1 MQRFRQRLLAWIAIF
16 AMALSALAPAVS
28 RAMGPDD
35 SGRYTMPLCSAA
47 GVEWVELSAEEAAF
61 YGATGAVSGEHEGG
75 KLPSLE
81 HCPYCCAHFGGALLP
96 PSGLPAVF
104 AVAGSAVMPALFLV
118 APRPLFAWSPS
129 HPRAPPARA

>member
-1 MQRFRQRLLAWIAIF
+1 
-16 AMALSALAPAVS
+16 
-28 RAMGPDD
+28 MGADD
-35 SGRYTMPLCSAA
+35 SGRYTMQLCSAA

-61 YGATGAVSGEHEGG
+61 YGASGVVSGEHEGG
-75 KLPSLE
+75 KLPALE
-81 HCPYCCAHFGGALLP
+81 HCPYCGAHFGSALLP

-104 AVAGSAVMPALFLV
+104 AVAGSAVMPTLFLV